1 MIIEIQQLQR
11 INNYTD
17 YMKIRINDVSR
28 KENKLIIKLSM
39 TTDIKYCYV

>member
-28 KENKLIIKLSM
+28 KENKLIIKLKVSEQLPQG
-39 TTDIKYCYV
+39 